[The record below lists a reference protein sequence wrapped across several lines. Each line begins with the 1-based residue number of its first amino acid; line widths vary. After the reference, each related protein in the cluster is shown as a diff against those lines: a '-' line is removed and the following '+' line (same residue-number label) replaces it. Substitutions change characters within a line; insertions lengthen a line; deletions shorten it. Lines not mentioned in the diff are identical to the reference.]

1 MSVLTAEHYLGL
13 VALGIAVGCY
23 GTLIGAGG
31 GFVLMP
37 VLLLLY
43 PHQSADLLTSI
54 SLAVVFFNAL
64 SGSEAYA
71 VMKRID
77 YRSGLIF
84 SIATIPG
91 AVLGALNTSYV
102 PRRLFDLIFAVLLFA
117 AAAFLS
123 WRPRRRG
130 MSRKSIGAA
139 AAHQGTVRRLSD
151 AHGMQYEYEFN
162 SPLGVAISVIV
173 GYVSSFLG
181 IGGGIIHVPALCYL
195 LNFPVHIATATS
207 HFILAIMALTGT
219 VVHIL
224 TGTFAHGVHRTI
236 ALAIGVVLGAQIGA
250 RLSERIRGNW
260 IIRGLALALGVV
272 GLRILFVAW

>member
-1 MSVLTAEHYLGL
+1 MSAMTAEYYLGL
-13 VALGIAVGCY
+13 VGLGAGVGCY

-43 PHQSADLLTSI
+43 PDQGANLLTSI

-71 VMKRID
+71 LLKRID
-77 YRSGLIF
+77 YRSGLMF
-84 SIATIPG
+84 SAATIPG
-91 AVLGALNTSYV
+91 AILGALNTSYV
-102 PRRLFDLIFAVLLFA
+102 PRRLFDLVFAVLLLA
-117 AAAFLS
+117 GAVFLG
-123 WRPRRRG
+123 WQPKRG
-130 MSRKSIGAA
+130 ESHRKSSGTGRHRVVRSLVDA
-139 AAHQGTVRRLSD
+139 QGITY
-151 AHGMQYEYEFN
+151 AYAFN
-162 SPLGVAISVIV
+162 WPLGVGISLIV

-181 IGGGIIHVPALCYL
+181 IGGGIIHVPALSYF
-195 LNFPVHIATATS
+195 LNFPIHVATATS

-224 TGTFAHGVHRTI
+224 TGTFTHGVHRTV

-250 RLSERIRGNW
+250 RLSGKVRGRW
-260 IIRGLALALGVV
+260 ILRALAMALGVV
-272 GLRILFVAW
+272 GLRILFLAW

>member
-1 MSVLTAEHYLGL
+1 MSFLSAQQYLELAG
-13 VALGIAVGCY
+13 LGIGVGCY

-43 PHQSADLLTSI
+43 PTQNADLLTAI
-54 SLAVVFFNAL
+54 SLAVVFFNAF

-71 VMKRID
+71 LLKRID

-84 SIATIPG
+84 SAATIPG

-102 PRRLFDLIFAVLLFA
+102 PRHIFDLIFSVLLLA
-117 AAAFLS
+117 AAAFLGL
-123 WRPRRRG
+123 RPRRDG
-130 MSRKSIGAA
+130 AGRKSMNATHCKMA
-139 AAHQGTVRRLSD
+139 RRVVD
-151 AHGMQYEYEFN
+151 VHGIVYEYDFN
-162 SPLGVAISVIV
+162 WLLGMGISLIV

-181 IGGGIIHVPALCYL
+181 IGGGIIHVPALSFL
-195 LNFPVHIATATS
+195 LNFPVHVATATS

-224 TGTFAHGVHRTI
+224 NGTFAHGVHRTI

-260 IIRGLALALGVV
+260 IIRSLAVALGIV
-272 GLRILFVAW
+272 GLRILFAAW

>member
-1 MSVLTAEHYLGL
+1 MSVLSAEHYLGL

-43 PHQSADLLTSI
+43 PDQSADLLTSI

-71 VMKRID
+71 LLKRID
-77 YRSGLIF
+77 YRTGLMF
-84 SIATIPG
+84 SVATIPG

-102 PRRLFDLIFAVLLFA
+102 PRRMFDLLFAVLLLA
-117 AAAFLS
+117 AAAFLG
-123 WRPRRRG
+123 WRPRKDKI
-130 MSRKSIGAA
+130 SRKSFGADRQRA
-139 AAHQGTVRRLSD
+139 ARRLVD
-151 AHGMQYEYEFN
+151 AHGNTYEYEFN
-162 SPLGVAISVIV
+162 WLLGMAISGIV

-181 IGGGIIHVPALCYL
+181 IGGGIIHVPALSYF
-195 LNFPVHIATATS
+195 LNFPIHIATATS

-224 TGTFAHGVHRTI
+224 TGTFSHGVHRTV

-250 RLSERIRGNW
+250 RLSEKVRGRW
-260 IIRGLALALGVV
+260 IIRALAMALGIL

>member
-1 MSVLTAEHYLGL
+1 MTFFTAEHYLTL
-13 VALGIAVGCY
+13 VALGIGVGCY

-43 PHQSADLLTSI
+43 PNQDADLLTSI

-71 VMKRID
+71 LLKRID
-77 YRSGLIF
+77 YRSGLMF
-84 SIATIPG
+84 SAATIPG

-102 PRRLFDLIFAVLLFA
+102 PRRLFDLIFSVLLLA
-117 AAAFLS
+117 AAAFLA
-123 WRPRRRG
+123 WRPRKAG
-130 MSRKSIGAA
+130 TGLKSMN
-139 AAHQGTVRRLSD
+139 AAHHKMVRRLVD
-151 AHGMQYEYEFN
+151 AHGIEYEYDFN
-162 SPLGVAISVIV
+162 WLLGMGISIIV

-181 IGGGIIHVPALCYL
+181 IGGGIIHVPALSYL
-195 LNFPVHIATATS
+195 LNFPVHVATATS

-250 RLSERIRGNW
+250 RLSERLRGNW
-260 IIRGLALALGVV
+260 ILRGLALALGVV
-272 GLRILFVAW
+272 GLRILAMAW

>member
-1 MSVLTAEHYLGL
+1 MSALSAEHYLGL
-13 VALGIAVGCY
+13 VALGAVVGCY

-43 PHQSADLLTSI
+43 PDQSANLLTCI

-71 VMKRID
+71 LLKRID
-77 YRSGLIF
+77 YRSGLMF
-84 SIATIPG
+84 SAATIPG

-102 PRRLFDLIFAVLLFA
+102 PRRLFDFIFAVLLLA
-117 AAAFLS
+117 AAAFLG
-123 WRPRRRG
+123 WQPIKEGIDRRPF
-130 MSRKSIGAA
+130 GAA
-139 AAHQGTVRRLSD
+139 RHRAARRLVD
-151 AHGMQYEYEFN
+151 AHGIIYEYDFN
-162 SPLGVAISVIV
+162 WLLGMTISIIV

-181 IGGGIIHVPALCYL
+181 IGGGIIHVPALSYF
-195 LNFPVHIATATS
+195 LNFPIHIATATS

-219 VVHIL
+219 AVHIL
-224 TGTFAHGVHRTI
+224 TGTFTQGVHRTVG
-236 ALAIGVVLGAQIGA
+236 LAIGVVLGAQIGA
-250 RLSERIRGNW
+250 RLSEKFRGRW
-260 IIRGLALALGVV
+260 IIRALAMALAIA

>member
-1 MSVLTAEHYLGL
+1 MSVLSAEHYMGL
-13 VALGIAVGCY
+13 VALGVAVGCY

-43 PHQSADLLTSI
+43 PDQSADLLTCI

-71 VMKRID
+71 LLKRID
-77 YRSGLIF
+77 YRSGLMF
-84 SIATIPG
+84 SAATIPG
-91 AVLGALNTSYV
+91 AILGALNTSYV
-102 PRRLFDLIFAVLLFA
+102 PRRLFDLIFAVLLLA
-117 AAAFLS
+117 AAAFLG
-123 WRPRRRG
+123 WQPKKEEIT
-130 MSRKSIGAA
+130 RKSFGVNRYWVA
-139 AAHQGTVRRLSD
+139 RRLVD
-151 AHGMQYEYEFN
+151 AHGLTYEYDFN
-162 SPLGVAISVIV
+162 WLLGMTISVIV

-181 IGGGIIHVPALCYL
+181 IGGGIIHVPALSYF
-195 LNFPVHIATATS
+195 LNFPIHIATATS

-224 TGTFAHGVHRTI
+224 TGTFANGVHRTV

-250 RLSERIRGNW
+250 RLSDKVRGRW
-260 IIRGLALALGVV
+260 IIRALAMALAIV

>member
-1 MSVLTAEHYLGL
+1 MNAFTAGYYLEL
-13 VALGIAVGCY
+13 VALGIGVGCY

-43 PHQSADLLTSI
+43 PNQSADLLTSI

-71 VMKRID
+71 LLKRID
-77 YRSGLIF
+77 YRTGLMF

-91 AVLGALNTSYV
+91 AVLGALNISHV
-102 PRRLFDLIFAVLLFA
+102 PRRLFDLIFAVLLLA
-117 AAAFLS
+117 AAVFLS
-123 WRPRRRG
+123 WRPRRSG
-130 MSRKSIGAA
+130 GDRKFVSAG
-139 AAHQGTVRRLSD
+139 HQGTVRRLTD
-151 AHGMQYEYEFN
+151 AHGLKYEYEFQ
-162 SPLGVAISVIV
+162 SSLGVAISVIV

-224 TGTFAHGVHRTI
+224 TGTFDHGVHRTI

-250 RLSERIRGNW
+250 RLSEKVRGNW
-260 IIRGLALALGVV
+260 IIRGLAMALGLV
-272 GLRILFVAW
+272 GLRILILAL

>member
-1 MSVLTAEHYLGL
+1 MSVLSSEQYLGL
-13 VALGIAVGCY
+13 AALGIGVGCY

-43 PHQSADLLTSI
+43 PGQSPELLTSI

-71 VMKRID
+71 LMKRID
-77 YRSGLIF
+77 YRSGVVF
-84 SIATIPG
+84 SAATIPG
-91 AVLGALNTSYV
+91 AVLGALNTAYV
-102 PRRLFDLIFAVLLFA
+102 PRRLFDIIFGILLVG
-117 AAAFLS
+117 AAAFLAL
-123 WRPRRRG
+123 RGHPGAVERRAMFTER
-130 MSRKSIGAA
+130 RA
-139 AAHQGTVRRLSD
+139 TVRHMVD
-151 AHGMQYEYEFN
+151 AHGTHYEYSFN
-162 SPLGVAISVIV
+162 LYLGIGISVAV

-181 IGGGIIHVPALCYL
+181 IGGGIIHVPALSYF

-219 VVHIL
+219 TVHIL

-236 ALAIGVVLGAQIGA
+236 VLAIGVVLGAQIGA
-250 RLSERIRGNW
+250 RLSEKMQGGW
-260 IIRGLALALGVV
+260 IMRSLALALAIVGV
-272 GLRILFVAW
+272 RILFVAW